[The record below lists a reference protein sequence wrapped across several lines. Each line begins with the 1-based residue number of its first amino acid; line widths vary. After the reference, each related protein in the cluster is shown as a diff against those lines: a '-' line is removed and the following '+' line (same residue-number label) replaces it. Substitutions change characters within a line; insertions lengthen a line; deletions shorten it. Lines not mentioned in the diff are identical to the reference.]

1 MVGAVA
7 RTKTRPD
14 AELERLFPQHPWRT
28 PLPVRT
34 VKRPQAPLFACRF
47 CLYRHGLVG
56 QDWLCWPS
64 AAAVEAHLAVHHP
77 AVMVCSAYVPHRAG
91 FDPP

>member
-1 MVGAVA
+1 MADAVS

-14 AELERLFPQHPWRT
+14 AELERLFPQHPWRA
-28 PLPVRT
+28 PVRI
-34 VKRPQAPLFACRF
+34 VKRTQAPLFACRF

-64 AAAVEAHLAVHHP
+64 AAAVEAHLAESHP
-77 AVMVCSAYVPHRAG
+77 AVTVCSAEG
-91 FDPP
+91 QI